1 MAKQLNKVSK
11 DECME
16 AIDYL
21 FTAGY
26 TQEMTTDKRYYTEI
40 LLKKVAN
47 DYNIELIFEE
57 GSWQDI
63 NYMIS
68 L

>member
-26 TQEMTTDKRYYTEI
+26 TQEMTTDKRYYTEV

-47 DYNIELIFEE
+47 DYNIKLVFDAE
-57 GSWQDI
+57 
-63 NYMIS
+63 
-68 L
+68 